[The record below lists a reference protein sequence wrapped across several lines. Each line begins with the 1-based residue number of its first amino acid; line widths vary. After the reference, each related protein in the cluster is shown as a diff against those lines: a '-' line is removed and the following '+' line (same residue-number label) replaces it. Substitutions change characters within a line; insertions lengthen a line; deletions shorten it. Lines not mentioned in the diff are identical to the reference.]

1 MACACDESSTP
12 TTKMHHCSWWNT
24 RARAM
29 RGGQQRRRIR
39 TRLMTEAA
47 IVADESSRI
56 PVAER
61 LLAPHSSP
69 KIESLL
75 SRVSARVPLLRS
87 AAHLRG
93 RAFITMPRSGR
104 YNPDG
109 FDPVADT
116 VGAGIYSGNIKR
128 NADGSVIIGQ
138 KKLWCL
144 FPSAFIGASSHSSVC
159 LSRAQALNTR
169 TTARHR
175 AQFTLA
181 PATLR

>member
-1 MACACDESSTP
+1 
-12 TTKMHHCSWWNT
+12 
-24 RARAM
+24 
-29 RGGQQRRRIR
+29 
-39 TRLMTEAA
+39 MTEAA

-104 YNPDG
+104 YDPDG

-128 NADGSVIIGQ
+128 NADGSVIIGT
-138 KKLWCL
+138 KLWCL
-144 FPSAFIGASSHSSVC
+144 FPIAFTGASPHSLVC
-159 LSRAQALNTR
+159 LSRAQALNMR
-169 TTARHR
+169 TTARRR
-175 AQFTLA
+175 ALCMRA